1 MSNSFLNRIRVSNSV
16 SGRKFNIQPTV
27 IKAYQIAS
35 EYLHKKYKTK
45 LCFVLPAKEFTSQW
59 LTLLLTLDSIKSD
72 FQMYENEIFDAY
84 KSFEKDQLLILNN
97 DAIVKWVGYT
107 DEFIKFSTKPEK
119 NASAPIRF
127 AKHKDVIKLQPAPS
141 NRTAIST
148 YKKVM
153 ESLNKKDENP
163 IDEILNIYTAGNKQ
177 FIKKNL
183 CLIDKFKDYDQIF
196 KNVYINAIPVEN
208 CVQAEKISEEGFI
221 ENLSPLLLSNNF
233 ERLLHYSA
241 TNNTISK
248 IVIDGF
254 DPILE
259 SISNYQD
266 FEAKGIPTIL
276 VTDLGE
282 IDKFNEINNL
292 GFEFFNFTKEQID
305 VNEISIDSPFY
316 NFETKLS
323 KYQSFRFN
331 RIQCED
337 ELLTKVSQLIHQLPS
352 DDSNSDLTLLK
363 VSLIKAINTLSRIC
377 HRPSEDEIN
386 DYHQRI
392 SSIYSHFKKC
402 HLWLG
407 EANIIITE
415 IIPLLF
421 EFIDRL
427 NKYDTDKRKKL
438 ESILS
443 GNYDYVICTTD
454 AEVNYLKLFFSYRST
469 KVISVGEVNDNLQ
482 TDKPLKAILTGWP
495 RANNFNRLLVSFL
508 FDEITALLYSFE
520 NIYYNSIQK
529 RNSQHF
535 EKLNILTNAQ
545 GFPHSETGD
554 IRYAFEDLFLSDQ
567 LIQQPEERE
576 VDIYDFELKIE
587 NSQYSKY
594 ILKGNASE
602 SVKAQRVDFG
612 NNTFVY
618 ATESHKFLVIND
630 LLYSMN
636 TNPVIHHRKI
646 ENLRIGDIIALINT
660 DRDILVDMVRNSA
673 NSVDYGKVNK
683 WIEMWKEL
691 LEKKYASLDYD
702 FRALVNTM
710 RSYGCNRHEA
720 TIRTWLNDEN
730 MIGPED
736 DSDLKVIAYMSNSE
750 LLQQNIH
757 EARNAINIMT
767 SWRMRAADMI
777 RDRIKN
783 KLLEIANTTD
793 IINSSIEIQ
802 DLGRVEFLKVIE
814 IKNKSE
820 DIDRRVIHRLISKE
834 VI

>member
-1 MSNSFLNRIRVSNSV
+1 MSNSFLNRIRVSNSE
-16 SGRKFNIQPTV
+16 SGRKYNIPPTV
-27 IKAYQIAS
+27 IKSYQIAN
-35 EYLHKKYKTK
+35 EYLDKKNKTK
-45 LCFVLPAKEFTSQW
+45 LCFVLPTREFTSQW
-59 LTLLLTLDSIKSD
+59 LSLLLTIDSIKSD
-72 FQMYENEIFDAY
+72 FQMYENEIFDSY
-84 KSFEKDQLLILNN
+84 KSFEEDQLLILNN

-141 NRTAIST
+141 NRTSVST
-148 YKKVM
+148 YKKVI
-153 ESLNKKDENP
+153 EALNKKDENP
-163 IDEILNIYTAGNKQ
+163 IDIILNIYTAGNKQ
-177 FIKKNL
+177 FIRKNL

-196 KNVYINAIPVEN
+196 KNVYINGIPVEN
-208 CVQAEKISEEGFI
+208 CIKAEKISEQGFI
-221 ENLSPLLLSNNF
+221 ENFSPLLLSNNF
-233 ERLLHYSA
+233 ERLIHYSA

-266 FEAKGIPTIL
+266 FEEKDTPTIL
-276 VTDLGE
+276 VTDLSE
-282 IDKFNEINNL
+282 IDKFKEINNL
-292 GFEFFNFTKEQID
+292 GFEFFNFTKSEIH
-305 VNEISIDSPFY
+305 VNEISIDAPFY

-323 KYQSFRFN
+323 KYLSFRFN
-331 RIQCED
+331 RIHCED
-337 ELLTKVSQLIHQLPS
+337 ELLTKVSHLIHQLPS

-377 HRPSEDEIN
+377 HRPSEDEII

-392 SSIYSHFKKC
+392 SSISSHFKKC

-407 EANIIITE
+407 EAGMVIKE

-427 NKYDTDKRKKL
+427 SKYDTDKSKKL

-443 GNYDYVICTTD
+443 GDYAYVICTAD
-454 AEVNYLKLFFSYRST
+454 AEVNYLKKYFSNRST

-482 TDKPLKAILTGWP
+482 TNKPVKAILTGWP

-508 FDEITALLYSFE
+508 FDEITALFYSFE
-520 NIYYNSIQK
+520 NIYYNSIQR
-529 RNSQHF
+529 RNSQYF
-535 EKLNILTNAQ
+535 EKLNILTNLQ

-554 IRYAFEDLFLSDQ
+554 FRYAFEDLFISDE
-567 LIQQPEERE
+567 LIQLPEERT

-594 ILKGNASE
+594 ILEGSPSE
-602 SVKAQRVDFG
+602 SVKAQRVDFR

-636 TNPVIHHRKI
+636 TNPVIHYRKI
-646 ENLRIGDIIALINT
+646 ENLRVGDIVALINT

-673 NSVDYGKVNK
+673 NSEDYEKVNK
-683 WIEMWKEL
+683 WIEMWKKL
-691 LEKKYASLDYD
+691 LENKYASLNYN

-736 DSDLKVIAYMSNSE
+736 DSDLKVIAHMSNSE
-750 LLQQNIH
+750 LLRQNIN

-793 IINSSIEIQ
+793 IINSSVEIQ
-802 DLGRVEFLKVIE
+802 DLGRVEFLKVVE
-814 IKNKSE
+814 IKNESE
-820 DIDRRVIHRLISKE
+820 DIDRRVIHRLITKE